1 MNDASNRRIRVLQ
14 IQPNYHEN
22 SHDFSDLAE
31 QIVAAFPREK
41 YEVTTAFLQGKPK
54 ETAEKSRAEKSVYFD
69 LPAEALKGLRLRLR
83 WILYKFLRANKY
95 DVVICNRYKPV
106 SLLMQLNRWLKIPVC
121 IGISHGFGEYAPL
134 QRRLFARMNINPAW
148 RFVGVS
154 PAVRQYL
161 LEQRCGFTAQN
172 TVAITNA
179 IDLERAEALQ
189 YTRTQARELLNLP
202 QEGRIIGAAG
212 RLVKVKGYLFLIQ
225 AFAKISE
232 NHPDTHLAVIGEG
245 KEEAALRDEIRRLG
259 MEHKIHLVGFFPGA
273 KRYVRAFDIWTMPSL
288 SEGLALALLE
298 GMNGHLP
305 IIASDIPSLRPLID
319 GARGLAVPP
328 TDVSALADALD
339 RYLSLS
345 PADLKAKGEIVYA
358 YLRKNHAIEEYR
370 SEYRSLVENALR
382 IATKGSSTLSGS

>member
-1 MNDASNRRIRVLQ
+1 MNEASHQRIRVLQ
-14 IQPNYHEN
+14 LQPNYHEN

-31 QIVAAFPREK
+31 QIIAAFPREE

-54 ETAEKSRAEKSVYFD
+54 EDAEKSRAEIAVYFD
-69 LPAEALKGLRLRLR
+69 LPAEVLKGWRLQLRYM
-83 WILYKFLRANKY
+83 LYKFLRQNRY

-134 QRRLFARMNINPAW
+134 QRRLFARMNITPAW

-161 LEQRCGFTAQN
+161 LEQHCGFTAQN

-179 IDLERAEALQ
+179 FDLQRAETLQ
-189 YTRTQARELLNLP
+189 YTRTQARERLNMP
-202 QEGRIIGAAG
+202 TEGRIIGAAG
-212 RLVKVKGYLFLIQ
+212 RLVKVKGHRYLIQ

-232 NHPDTHLAVIGEG
+232 KHPYAYLAVIGAG
-245 KEEAALRDEIRRLG
+245 KEETALRAEISRLG
-259 MEHKIHLVGFFPGA
+259 MEEKIHLVGFLPAA

-288 SEGLALALLE
+288 SEGLGLALLE
-298 GMNGHLP
+298 GMSGHLP
-305 IIASDIPSLRPLID
+305 IIASDIPAMRPLVD
-319 GARGLAVPP
+319 GAGGLAVPP
-328 TDVSALADALD
+328 ADVSALSDALD

-345 PADLKAKGEIVYA
+345 PAELTAKGEKAYA
-358 YLRKNHAIEEYR
+358 YLCQNHAIEKYH
-370 SEYRSLVENALR
+370 SEYLSLVENALP
-382 IATKGSSTLSGS
+382 INKVQNAETI